1 MTKPNSSSAETLL
14 RKSSWVGFVIG
25 TGLMVWS
32 LIPAKKAWEAETKI
46 AYDLRR
52 MTGGGGMSPEQRV
65 ILSAGE
71 KEMRAF
77 YAQDYWD
84 SLGARAGG
92 GLALILI
99 GLGCSLYANKLRKA
113 RLGK

>member
-14 RKSSWVGFVIG
+14 RKSSWAGFVIG
-25 TGLMVWS
+25 AGLMVWS

-52 MTGGGGMSPEQRV
+52 MTGGGRMSPEQRV
-65 ILSAGE
+65 KLSAIE

-92 GLALILI
+92 GLALILL

-113 RLGK
+113 RTGE

>member
-1 MTKPNSSSAETLL
+1 MTDPNPGKAETLL
-14 RKSSWVGFVIG
+14 RKSSWAGFVIG
-25 TGLMVWS
+25 AGLMVWS

-52 MTGGGGMSPEQRV
+52 MTGGGRMSPEQRV
-65 ILSAGE
+65 KLSANE

-84 SLGARAGG
+84 SLEARAGG
-92 GLALILI
+92 GLALILV
-99 GLGCSLYANKLRKA
+99 GLGCSLYANKLRKK
-113 RLGK
+113 RTGE